1 MDAVVIVLVGMT
13 VVSSLILSYR
23 MGWTRGYAAKERM
36 IWEED
41 GKRIKEYRSRPLNR
55 QDSLGVPDRTI
66 EPPKYDVVSEGYD
79 PDDCKPTSRPDKR

>member
-1 MDAVVIVLVGMT
+1 MNALGAILVVIGIG
-13 VVSSLILSYR
+13 VVVILSYR
-23 MGWTRGYAAKERM
+23 CGYAMGYAAKERM

-79 PDDCKPTSRPDKR
+79 PDDCKPTSRPDKG